1 MFSHSARRQLAA
13 LARNSRAS
21 SARWA
26 STSSSSSST
35 SSNVWRRVRLFGGA
49 TAIATTSYYIGAL
62 YPPEFA
68 HLLSPRTA
76 PPPLH
81 PDDPAALAHIAE
93 LEDQLQHLSVLQA
106 HRAREDKDQWYETRP
121 YLNLPEE
128 RRVNSLTAGALK
140 GPGKLAIPP
149 LVRSRHDAS
158 ENWIFIHVGRALCG
172 HEGVIHG
179 GLLATLLDESLARVA
194 LLNLPEKVGVTAN
207 LNINYKAPTRADQ
220 FIVIKVKLDEAKGR
234 KARVSGTVEDME
246 GNILVEA
253 NALFIQPRYAKLL
266 NSTAVRHMLGEPSQS
281 KEPITPGTVAP
292 VPVKLPGGAQTL
304 VDSKNP

>member
-1 MFSHSARRQLAA
+1 MFSNAARRHLANV
-13 LARNSRAS
+13 ARSSRTAS
-21 SARWA
+21 VRSA
-26 STSSSSSST
+26 STSAPSSSSSGLWRNFRLLAGVST
-35 SSNVWRRVRLFGGA
+35 VA
-49 TAIATTSYYIGAL
+49 ATSYYIGAL

-93 LEDQLQHLSVLQA
+93 LEDQIQHLPILEA
-106 HRAREDKDQWYETRP
+106 HRAREDKDEWYETRP

-128 RRVNSLTAGALK
+128 RRVNSLTAGTLK

-149 LVRSRHDAS
+149 LVRSRRDHT

-207 LNINYKAPTRADQ
+207 LNINYKAPTLADQ

-234 KARVSGTVEDME
+234 KSRVSGTVEDMA
-246 GNILVEA
+246 GNVLVEA

-266 NSTAVRHMLGEPSQS
+266 NSGAVRHMLGEPSHS

-304 VDSKNP
+304 VDSRNP

>member
-1 MFSHSARRQLAA
+1 MFSTLRRHVTSAARHRAA
-13 LARNSRAS
+13 PA
-21 SARWA
+21 ARWS
-26 STSSSSSST
+26 STSTASSSSSPLWRNFRLLAGAST
-35 SSNVWRRVRLFGGA
+35 
-49 TAIATTSYYIGAL
+49 IATVSYYLGAL

-76 PPPLH
+76 PPPIR
-81 PDDPAALAHIAE
+81 PDDPAALVHIAE
-93 LEDQLQHLSVLQA
+93 LEEELNHLPLLEA
-106 HRAREDKDQWYETRP
+106 HRARPDKDQWYEARP

-128 RRVNSLTAGALK
+128 RRVNSLTAGTLK
-140 GPGKLAIPP
+140 GPGKLAVPP

-207 LNINYKAPTRADQ
+207 LNINYKAPTLAHQ
-220 FIVIKVKLDEAKGR
+220 FIVIKVKLDEAQGR
-234 KARVSGTVEDME
+234 KARVSGTVEDMA
-246 GNILVEA
+246 GNVLVEA
-253 NALFIQPRYAKLL
+253 SALFIQPRYAKLL

-281 KEPITPGTVAP
+281 KEPLAPGTVAP

>member
-1 MFSHSARRQLAA
+1 MFSRQLTGAARR
-13 LARNSRAS
+13 RTAS
-21 SARWA
+21 TARW
-26 STSSSSSST
+26 SST
-35 SSNVWRRVRLFGGA
+35 STPTSSTPSTFRRNLRLLAGA
-49 TAIATTSYYIGAL
+49 STIATVSYYLGAL

-76 PPPLH
+76 PAPLH

-93 LEDQLQHLSVLQA
+93 LEEELQRLPVLQA
-106 HRAREDKDQWYETRP
+106 HRSREDRDEWYETRP

-128 RRVNSLTAGALK
+128 RRVNSLTAGTLK

-149 LVRSRHDAS
+149 LVRSRHDAT

-220 FIVIKVKLDEAKGR
+220 FIVIKVKLDEAQGR
-234 KARVSGTVEDME
+234 KARVSGTVEDMA
-246 GNILVEA
+246 GNVLVEA

-266 NSTAVRHMLGEPSQS
+266 NSTAVRHMLGEPSHS

>member
-1 MFSHSARRQLAA
+1 MLGRHLASAARRRTAPA
-13 LARNSRAS
+13 
-21 SARWA
+21 ARW
-26 STSSSSSST
+26 SST
-35 SSNVWRRVRLFGGA
+35 SASSTPSSFRRNLRLLAGA
-49 TAIATTSYYIGAL
+49 TTIATVSYYLGAL

-76 PPPLH
+76 PAPLH

-93 LEDQLQHLSVLQA
+93 LEEELQHLPVLEA
-106 HRAREDKDQWYETRP
+106 HRQRPDRDDWYETRP

-128 RRVNSLTAGALK
+128 RRVNSLTAGTLK

-149 LVRSRHDAS
+149 LVRSRHDAT

-220 FIVIKVKLDEAKGR
+220 FIVIKVKLDEAQGR
-234 KARVSGTVEDME
+234 KARVSGTVEDMA

-266 NSTAVRHMLGEPSQS
+266 NSTAVRHMLGEPSHS